1 MRISDWSADV
11 CSSDLEDIG
20 FVQLRGDLRFE
31 HARRRQGA
39 QGLARIARPQRGIAP
54 AMDKLMHLREEFD
67 LPYAAASALEVISR
81 PEGLPLRIMV
91 ADAARNDGD
100 RVDGPE
106 IQAAPPDEG
115 ADRLHEII
123 AERQVA
129 RRRSRPDERRLLPA
143 ERGRFIIAD
152 RRFHRQGDRRRLRR
166 GAQAKVDAEHI
177 AVAVAGIQQR
187 SEEHTSELQS
197 LMRISYS
204 VFCLKQKILLS
215 LFSYFSFFFFS

>member
-1 MRISDWSADV
+1 
-11 CSSDLEDIG
+11 
-20 FVQLRGDLRFE
+20 
-31 HARRRQGA
+31 
-39 QGLARIARPQRGIAP
+39 
-54 AMDKLMHLREEFD
+54 MDKLMHLREEFD

-91 ADAARNDGD
+91 ADAARNVGD

-143 ERGRFIIAD
+143 
-152 RRFHRQGDRRRLRR
+152 
-166 GAQAKVDAEHI
+166 
-177 AVAVAGIQQR
+177 R

-197 LMRISYS
+197 LMRISYA
-204 VFCLKQKILLS
+204 VFFLKK
-215 LFSYFSFFFFS
+215 